1 MANTTNTTN
10 TQEQQEKAIPGRII
24 VMALILVVGAIP
36 PMLDTTI
43 VNIAV
48 NDLSRQFAVPFVV
61 TQWVVTGYTLALG
74 IAVPF
79 SGWLVQKF
87 DGKRI
92 FMSALGLFL
101 VGSLLSGLSWNIESL
116 IAFRVVQGFAS
127 GLLIPTLTTLLVQVA
142 GSDKIGRLMSI
153 VSVPIVLAPILGP
166 VIGGLILQRLPWHW
180 LFFVN
185 LPVGAVAL
193 LLMQWK
199 LPKFAPTNTAAKL
212 DWLGITLLA
221 LISGMFIYGVTE
233 IMGTDAQTLGLGALI
248 AGAVA
253 TLLYLL
259 YAWRQAGHA
268 LIPLGLFRS
277 PNFSAAFVSLFLAG
291 FATNGPMLLLPVF
304 FQNVRG
310 LDAITAALWLIP
322 QGVGMLLTRSPIG
335 RMTDRFGARLVVLP
349 AIAII
354 IVGTLPFAFFDATTP
369 TWLIWLVLLVR
380 GIGIGGFT
388 IPVMTDAY
396 VGMPKPQIPQVSI
409 ATRIIQNVG
418 AAFGSALLATVVT
431 IAFAGPSAGLAGLT
445 SAYHAGFLVSLAF
458 TAIGI
463 LPAAFLTNRLA
474 ASKADAKPDATEA
487 MPDEENA
494 AYSVEKG

>member
-1 MANTTNTTN
+1 MANTTNT
-10 TQEQQEKAIPGRII
+10 QAKQEKAIPGHII
-24 VMALILVVGAIP
+24 VIALIMVLGAIP

-48 NDLSRQFAVPFVV
+48 NNLSRIFSVPFVT
-61 TQWVVTGYTLALG
+61 TQWVVTGYVLALG

-92 FMSALGLFL
+92 FMSGLGLFL
-101 VGSLLSGLSWNIESL
+101 VSSLLSGLSWNIESL
-116 IAFRVVQGFAS
+116 IAFRVLQGFAS

-142 GSDKIGRLMSI
+142 GSDKLGRLISI
-153 VSVPIVLAPILGP
+153 VSVPIVLGPILGP
-166 VIGGLILQRLPWHW
+166 VIGGVILQRLTWHW

-185 LPVGAVAL
+185 LPIGAVAL
-193 LLMQWK
+193 VLMQWK

-212 DWLGITLLA
+212 DVLGITLLA
-221 LISGMFIYGVTE
+221 LISGLFIYGVTE
-233 IMGTDAQTLGLGALI
+233 IRGTDAQTLGLGALI
-248 AGAVA
+248 AGAIA

-259 YAWRQAGHA
+259 YAWRQGAHA
-268 LIPLGLFRS
+268 LIPLDLFRS
-277 PNFSAAFVSLFLAG
+277 RNFSASFISLFLAG
-291 FATNGPMLLLPVF
+291 FATNGPLLLLPIF

-322 QGVGMLLTRSPIG
+322 QGVGLLLARSPVG
-335 RMTDRFGARLVVLP
+335 RLTDRFGARLVALP
-349 AIAII
+349 AIVVTII
-354 IVGTLPFAFFDATTP
+354 GTLPFAFFDAATP
-369 TWLIWLVLLVR
+369 VWLIWLVLLVR
-380 GIGIGGFT
+380 GIGVGGVT

-396 VGMPKPQIPQVSI
+396 VGMPKPQIPQISI

-431 IAFAGPSAGLAGLT
+431 NAFAGPSAGLAGLT
-445 SAYHAGFLVSLAF
+445 NAYHAGFLVSLAF
-458 TAIGI
+458 TAIAL

-474 ASKADAKPDATEA
+474 ASKFDANPDVKPVATEAKPDEA
-487 MPDEENA
+487 NA
-494 AYSVEKG
+494 AYSVE